1 MKEQILKE
9 KLAALTKKHNA
20 MKESHLAKESAYRE
34 AEQELRSKSKTKE
47 KELKKA
53 KKIIDLSQ
61 NECSR
66 FRLRVSEKEN
76 EL

>member
-1 MKEQILKE
+1 MKEQILRE
-9 KLAALTKKHNA
+9 KLAALTQKHNA
-20 MKESHLAKESAYRE
+20 LKESHLAKESAYRE
-34 AEQELRSKSKTKE
+34 AERELRSKSKTKE
-47 KELKKA
+47 KELQKVKKV
-53 KKIIDLSQ
+53 IELSQ